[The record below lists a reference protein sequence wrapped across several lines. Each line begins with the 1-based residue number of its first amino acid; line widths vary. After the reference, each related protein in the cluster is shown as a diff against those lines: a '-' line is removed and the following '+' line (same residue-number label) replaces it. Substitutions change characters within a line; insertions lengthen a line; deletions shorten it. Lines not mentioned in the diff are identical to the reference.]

1 MADGPQSPLWLSA
14 RLSHS
19 WMRPWSSRWK
29 AFEVSPLPW
38 MARTIWTPAGAHH
51 VIFCSWA
58 KTFLWLDTMSTSTA
72 TRAGVGTGVAVGTT
86 TGVGDDPTE
95 VAAVADAAGS
105 GDGSISSGSRSST
118 ATLAWGTSTVRGA
131 DRSGTGPAMSR

>member
-19 WMRPWSSRWK
+19 WTRPWSSRWK

-72 TRAGVGTGVAVGTT
+72 TRAGVGRGVPVGTAEGVGGGVADGA
-86 TGVGDDPTE
+86 DID
-95 VAAVADAAGS
+95 ADAVGS
-105 GDGSISSGSRSST
+105 SDASTSS
-118 ATLAWGTSTVRGA
+118 
-131 DRSGTGPAMSR
+131 